1 MKVFVVED
9 DPWFRE
15 FITYTLSLN
24 ASFEVTSFET
34 GKEVL
39 NAMNQKPD
47 AITLDFRLPDTD
59 GAVLLKKI
67 KDLSPQTEAVIIS
80 EQDKIDTAVELL
92 KNGAYDYLVKSKDMR
107 ERLLSTFNRL
117 QTKLTLHQRIEYLE
131 NEVKKKYDFRK
142 TLIGSSEP
150 FTAVFNLIDKA
161 ANTNIHVM
169 ITGETGTG
177 KEEVAKA
184 IHHNSKFSKGK
195 FVAVNMGAIPSELAE
210 SELFGHEKGAFTGA
224 LTQRAGKFEEAHGGT
239 LFLDEIAEMPLTLQ
253 VKLLRALQEREVV
266 RIGSNNPVKFNCRII
281 TATHRDL
288 TEEVKKGVFRDDLY
302 YRLLGLQIKLP
313 PLRERGNDVLLLAHH
328 FIKLFCNENKLPV
341 KSINCEAQKKLLT
354 YPFPGNIR
362 ELKSVI
368 ELAAV
373 MSSGEITT
381 ADITFGNS
389 NLLNRL
395 LLEEMTLDEYNTQII
410 RHYLKKYDNN
420 VVLTAQKLGIGKST
434 IYRLLKEEKI

>member
-395 LLEEMTLDEYNTQII
+395 LLEEMTLEEYNTQII

>member
-67 KDLSPQTEAVIIS
+67 KDPSPQTEAVIIS

-395 LLEEMTLDEYNTQII
+395 LLEEMTLEEYNTQII